1 MSVARIFQMQDEFE
15 IFRAEAYG
23 YGSVGSGCDPGVETE
38 KQPGKCAQT
47 ESVSFLDFDGRS
59 QHQHNYVGVH
69 RIRASN
75 RRSSHIG
82 IDERENRLLKGRRSE
97 VDADVMVEI
106 QPPSP
111 TEIPPNGPLSRQR
124 CEDLEEKRISGA
136 VKSVG
141 LCRRRTAPAARRLS
155 EKRNVIEESRMRTS
169 RTMALTETGTSMDDD
184 GAPEVM
190 MTSKHSIRKKSTIES
205 DAISSS
211 HGSTS
216 RPRDL
221 AVSYQSNQITR
232 RKSTTCTPER
242 LRPTQKSSGKHR
254 RNSYAGV
261 LQSPRSLSPPSR
273 ISGRHNSAI
282 IYLSDRV
289 SWNSS
294 SPGSETAAAGHKSY
308 DELRSTGRRSSST
321 ASRLDH
327 VENRVPTGEPVDCH
341 SLVDCSLE
349 HLNNMQPDPEATGS
363 LELINANA
371 RLSYDS
377 VAVYRILV
385 VGAPGVGKTTLTH
398 QLLTN
403 EYLANKEEPYQG
415 EQYKIH
421 PTFRED

>member
-1 MSVARIFQMQDEFE
+1 MQDEFE

-23 YGSVGSGCDPGVETE
+23 YGSTGPGCDPGEKTE
-38 KQPGKCAQT
+38 EQAGKCAQT

-69 RIRASN
+69 RIRSSN

-82 IDERENRLLKGRRSE
+82 GIDEREKRLLKGRRSE
-97 VDADVMVEI
+97 VDVDVMVEI

-111 TEIPPNGPLSRQR
+111 TEIPPNGPRQR
-124 CEDLEEKRISGA
+124 YEDLGERRISGA

-155 EKRNVIEESRMRTS
+155 QKRNVIEESRMRTS

-190 MTSKHSIRKKSTIES
+190 MTSNHSIRKKSTIEP
-205 DAISSS
+205 DASSSS

-221 AVSYQSNQITR
+221 AVSYQWNQITR

-294 SPGSETAAAGHKSY
+294 SPGSETAAGAHKSY

-327 VENRVPTGEPVDCH
+327 VENKVSAGEPVDCH
-341 SLVDCSLE
+341 SSVDCSLE
-349 HLNNMQPDPEATGS
+349 HINNMQPDSEATGS
-363 LELINANA
+363 PELINANA
-371 RLSYDS
+371 HLSYDS

-415 EQYKIH
+415 ECYEIH
-421 PTFRED
+421 PTF